1 MPGVIPGSAK
11 FLNQTD
17 EEHNQL
23 YRVTTFQNQ
32 TLDYIR
38 LLKKNGFQ
46 AQRFDYDVKQYMEN
60 QALEAK
66 LKLDLNTS
74 QIQVMNTCKHNF

>member
-1 MPGVIPGSAK
+1 MPGVVPGSAK
-11 FLNQTD
+11 FLNEHD
-17 EEHNQL
+17 EEGNQL
-23 YRVTTFQNQ
+23 YRITTLTNQ
-32 TLDYIR
+32 TVDYIR

-46 AQRFDYDVKQYMEN
+46 AQKFDYDVKQYMEN

-74 QIQVMNTCKHNF
+74 